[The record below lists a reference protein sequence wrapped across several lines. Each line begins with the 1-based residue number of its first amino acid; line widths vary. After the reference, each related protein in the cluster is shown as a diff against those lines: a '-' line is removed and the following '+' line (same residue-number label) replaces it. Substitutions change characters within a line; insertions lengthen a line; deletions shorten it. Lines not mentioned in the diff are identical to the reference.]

1 MHEYVKLVGSVFLL
15 SLVFYPFE
23 LLVPAEKNQP
33 LTKRLLN
40 LGYVPLSLAFAIFVM
55 QPVASVVA
63 SRILTISSNG
73 LLPQLSGKG
82 SIIVQVLFAFSFAVF
97 WDFWQYWLHR
107 WQHRIPWLWETHK
120 FHHSDT
126 ALNATTQSRHHII
139 HLALSTVFYF
149 PVLVIFNT
157 QAPHYVALF
166 VMFRLWGFVNHANL
180 RIAIGPLTP
189 VVSGPQWHRI
199 HHSTLKE
206 HSDKNF
212 ATFFPFID
220 KLFGTY
226 YRPRKNE
233 FPPSGL
239 QAGEESRPVREA
251 TFEPFLAWY
260 RTGSALLKRILSS
273 VIFRLRLLARTRA

>member
-1 MHEYVKLVGSVFLL
+1 MSEYINLVGSVVIL

-23 LLVPAEKNQP
+23 LLLPAEKGQP
-33 LTKRLLN
+33 VTKRLVN
-40 LGYVPLSLAFAIFVM
+40 LAYVPLFLALAIFVL
-55 QPVASVVA
+55 QPVANVVA
-63 SRILTISSNG
+63 SKILTISDHG
-73 LLPQLSGKG
+73 LLPRLSGHN
-82 SIIVQVLFAFSFAVF
+82 SFIVQILFAVSFAVF

-126 ALNATTQSRHHII
+126 ALNATTQSRHHIL
-139 HLALSTVFYF
+139 HLALANVFYL

-180 RIAIGPLTP
+180 RIDIGPLTP

-199 HHSTLKE
+199 HHSILEE
-206 HSDKNF
+206 HRDKNF

-233 FPPSGL
+233 YPPSGL
-239 QAGEESRPVREA
+239 QAGGMSRPVREA

-260 RTGSALLKRILSS
+260 RNGSALLNRMLSS
-273 VIFRLRLLARTRA
+273 IIFRLRLLVGTRA